1 MFIAT
6 CAPKRFRSA
15 RSETRR
21 RNNRPSAFR
30 SSGASEW
37 GNRDAINISPRRGE
51 ERTNALTSAR
61 EIFFNPRHVGEAT
74 NPNFTGRAA
83 SFECG
88 ALVSI
93 SLHVDES
100 QTITDAKFKAAGCTA
115 LIAST
120 SLLLDEIIGKTTA
133 DAATLG
139 QVTNLSNEL
148 PGERQECAAL
158 AGEALVS
165 AIRSYS
171 DSMRDEWQGDEA
183 LICTCFCVSER
194 TIERE
199 IQTKHLSTIAEV
211 TAVCSA
217 GGGCRSCYPLIEDI
231 LEEVNR
237 KW

>member
-1 MFIAT
+1 M
-6 CAPKRFRSA
+6 R
-15 RSETRR
+15 
-21 RNNRPSAFR
+21 
-30 SSGASEW
+30 
-37 GNRDAINISPRRGE
+37 GNAV
-51 ERTNALTSAR
+51 SAR
-61 EIFFNPRHVGEAT
+61 EIFFNPKHVGEAAT
-74 NPNFTGRAA
+74 PNFTGRAA
-83 SFECG
+83 SFDCG

-100 QTITDAKFKAAGCTA
+100 QEITDAKFKAAGCTA

-120 SLLLDEIIGKTTA
+120 SLLLDEVLGKTTA
-133 DAATLG
+133 DAAALG
-139 QVTNLSNEL
+139 QNTNVLIRLGAEL
-148 PGERQECAAL
+148 PTDRRECAAL
-158 AGEALVS
+158 GAEALVA

-199 IQTKHLSTIAEV
+199 IQTKHLSTITEV
-211 TAVCSA
+211 TAACSA

-237 KW
+237 QS